1 MQLRDEYI
9 PSANRPTA
17 HGLCIVMACTDMSE
31 ADTVGRELLELNS
44 GCLVTYRKAE
54 DLIHNAPA
62 AKVALVILATTDTA
76 VVIGRTLKWLKRRWP
91 RCPVTVIGDNGGG
104 QHEMVARQGAANF
117 LTRPV
122 GPQQWNAILAHA
134 LGLSQRTVE
143 IKRSTH
149 GQ

>member
-1 MQLRDEYI
+1 MQPRDEYI

-31 ADTVGRELLELNS
+31 ADAVGRQLLELNS

-76 VVIGRTLKWLKRRWP
+76 VVIGRTLQWLKRRWP
-91 RCPVTVIGDNGGG
+91 RCPITVIGDNGGG
-104 QHEMVARQGAANF
+104 RHEMVAREGAANF

-122 GPQQWNAILAHA
+122 GPEQWNAILAHA
-134 LGLSQRTVE
+134 LALPQRATE
-143 IKRSTH
+143 SERSTH